1 MSELTCGLNYEAM
14 YDELMAKAMCEK
26 EAHIKEKD
34 DLRRRIGELEHELMI
49 YEQKWSVIQL
59 IFGK

>member
-14 YDELMAKAMCEK
+14 YEDMLEK
-26 EAHIKEKD
+26 EKCVKEQHTKEKD
-34 DLRRRIGELEHELMI
+34 ELRRRIAELERELMI